1 LFVKRELFRVV
12 FPISSTTSTVALSRR
27 KCRRQAKRTHFQK
40 SGGGDVD
47 IYVYYYHNTP
57 MHNAVFRF
65 TVHPSSGLP
74 IYRQVMDQVCALIA
88 GGRLTPGDL
97 LPSVRQL
104 AAELQVNMMT
114 ISKAYARLEA
124 DGVIER
130 VRGTGMRVKPTSVQ
144 GSAAERQEEV
154 RPLVEQ
160 AVIRARQLQLT
171 NEQFNHIVQSVLK
184 EHKP

>member
-1 LFVKRELFRVV
+1 
-12 FPISSTTSTVALSRR
+12 
-27 KCRRQAKRTHFQK
+27 
-40 SGGGDVD
+40 
-47 IYVYYYHNTP
+47 
-57 MHNAVFRF
+57 MHDAAFRF
-65 TVHPSSGLP
+65 TVHPSSGVP

-88 GGRLTPGDL
+88 GGRLAPGEL

-130 VRGTGMRVKPTSVQ
+130 VRGTGMRVRPITAR
-144 GSAAERQEEV
+144 GSLADRREEL

-160 AVIRARQLQLT
+160 AVIRARQLQLDD
-171 NEQFNHIVQSVLK
+171 EQVVAIVRSILE
-184 EHKP
+184 EHQP